1 MSKDI
6 GDFKELLE
14 SAQSQIESA
23 GYSADQA
30 ADNAKDAYQNTDAAL
45 SIISS
50 LIDEVDGIMDYSK
63 HDLEVAM
70 RHLSVIGRLQA
81 MYLNRLDNVVENNH
95 IPDKVKFAN
104 FIAFLEAITS
114 WEGSQLVWDKEYK
127 IESYYEN
134 STYGYKTVKSEEV

>member
-1 MSKDI
+1 MADI
-6 GDFKELLE
+6 GDFKEQLE
-14 SAQSQIESA
+14 SVQSSIESA

-30 ADNAKDAYQNTDAAL
+30 ADEAKAAYQSIDAAL
-45 SIISS
+45 AVIGD
-50 LIDEVDGIMDYSK
+50 LVDSVDSIMDYSK

-70 RHLSVIGRLQA
+70 RHLTVIGRLQA
-81 MYLNRLDNVVENNH
+81 MYLNRLDNVVENNP

-104 FIAFLEAITS
+104 FISFLEAITS

-134 STYGYKTVKSEEV
+134 STYGYKTAKSEEV

>member
-1 MSKDI
+1 MADI
-6 GDFKELLE
+6 GDFKEQLE
-14 SAQSQIESA
+14 SVQSSIESA

-30 ADNAKDAYQNTDAAL
+30 ADEAKAAFQNIDAAL
-45 SIISS
+45 AVIGD
-50 LIDEVDGIMDYSK
+50 LVDSVDSIMDYSK

-70 RHLSVIGRLQA
+70 RHLSVIGRLQS

-114 WEGSQLVWDKEYK
+114 WEGSQLAWDKEYK

-134 STYGYKTVKSEEV
+134 STYGYKTTKSEEV